1 MRTKKLKSSRPEA
14 SNNNI
19 VRTKSRHRDEVRT
32 KNMTIGVGKK
42 IGMTQI
48 ENEGS
53 FVGVSVVEVLP
64 LIITQVKTEPSDGYS
79 AVQVGILDKAKKSKL
94 KKPQVGHLKKIK
106 DKINKLKEFRII
118 GQEETAQFKIGEK
131 INYDDFAEGD
141 FVLISGM
148 SIGRGFQ
155 GVIKRH
161 HFHRGPKTHGS
172 DHHRA
177 PGSIGMC
184 SFPAR
189 VFKGKKLPG
198 RDGVKNVKIKNL
210 KIVKF
215 IKDKSLMLLHGSV
228 PGKKDSYIGIK
239 LTKKSE
245 AQNPKSL
252 PAVPEAQLWQAGET
266 ILKS

>member
-1 MRTKKLKSSRPEA
+1 
-14 SNNNI
+14 
-19 VRTKSRHRDEVRT
+19 
-32 KNMTIGVGKK
+32 MTIAVGKK

-53 FVGVSVVEVLP
+53 FVGVSVVEILP
-64 LIITQVKTEPSDGYS
+64 LIVTQIKKEDKDGYS
-79 AVQVGILDKAKKSKL
+79 AIQFGVLDSNKKTKL
-94 KKPQVGHLKKIK
+94 KKPQIGHLKKISDLGSASLGRDGK
-106 DKINKLKEFRII
+106 EKPNKFREFRIVDDKDDI
-118 GQEETAQFKIGEK
+118 SALKVGEK
-131 INYDDFAEGD
+131 INFDNFGEGD
-141 FVLISGM
+141 QVDISGM

-210 KIVKF
+210 RIIKF
-215 IKDKSLMLLHGSV
+215 YKEKSLMLLNGSV
-228 PGKKDSYIGIK
+228 PGKKDSYIGIRLASK
-239 LTKKSE
+239 AKIE
-245 AQNPKSL
+245 A
-252 PAVPEAQLWQAGET
+252 
-266 ILKS
+266 

>member
-1 MRTKKLKSSRPEA
+1 
-14 SNNNI
+14 
-19 VRTKSRHRDEVRT
+19 
-32 KNMTIGVGKK
+32 MTIAIGKK

-48 ENEGS
+48 ENKGS
-53 FVGVSVVEVLP
+53 FVGVSAVEILP
-64 LIITQVKTEPSDGYS
+64 LIITQIKKKDKDGYS
-79 AVQVGILDKAKKSKL
+79 AIQFGVLDSNKKTKL
-94 KKPQVGHLKKIK
+94 KKPQIGHLKKIK
-106 DKINKLKEFRII
+106 EKPNKFREFRII
-118 GQEETAQFKIGEK
+118 DDKDDTSALKVGEK
-131 INYDDFAEGD
+131 INFDNFGEGD
-141 FVLISGM
+141 EVDISGM

-210 KIVKF
+210 RIIKF
-215 IKDKSLMLLHGSV
+215 YKEKSLMLLNGSV
-228 PGKKDSYIGIK
+228 PGKKDSYIGIRLASK
-239 LTKKSE
+239 AKIE
-245 AQNPKSL
+245 A
-252 PAVPEAQLWQAGET
+252 
-266 ILKS
+266 

>member
-1 MRTKKLKSSRPEA
+1 
-14 SNNNI
+14 
-19 VRTKSRHRDEVRT
+19 
-32 KNMTIGVGKK
+32 MTIAVGKK

-48 ENEGS
+48 ENDGK
-53 FVGVSVVEVLP
+53 FVGVSAVEILP
-64 LIITQVKTEPSDGYS
+64 LIVTQIKKKDKDGYS
-79 AVQVGILDKAKKSKL
+79 AIQFGVLDSNKKTKL
-94 KKPQVGHLKKIK
+94 KKPQIGHLKKIK
-106 DKINKLKEFRII
+106 EKPNKFREFRII
-118 GQEETAQFKIGEK
+118 DDKDDISVLKVGEK
-131 INYDDFAEGD
+131 INFDNFGEGD
-141 FVLISGM
+141 EVDISGM

-210 KIVKF
+210 RIIKF
-215 IKDKSLMLLHGSV
+215 YKEKSLMLLNGSV

-239 LTKKSE
+239 LACKAKIE
-245 AQNPKSL
+245 VHPIK
-252 PAVPEAQLWQAGET
+252 
-266 ILKS
+266 

>member
-1 MRTKKLKSSRPEA
+1 MYFK
-14 SNNNI
+14 
-19 VRTKSRHRDEVRT
+19 
-32 KNMTIGVGKK
+32 KNMTIAVGKK

-48 ENEGS
+48 ENDGK
-53 FVGVSVVEVLP
+53 FVGVSAVEILP
-64 LIITQVKTEPSDGYS
+64 LIVTQIKKKDKDGYS
-79 AVQVGILDKAKKSKL
+79 AIQFGVLDSNKKTKL
-94 KKPQVGHLKKIK
+94 KKPQIGHLKKIK
-106 DKINKLKEFRII
+106 EKPNKFREFRII
-118 GQEETAQFKIGEK
+118 DDKDDISVLKVGEK
-131 INYDDFAEGD
+131 INFDNFGEGD
-141 FVLISGM
+141 EVDISGM

-210 KIVKF
+210 RIIKF
-215 IKDKSLMLLHGSV
+215 YKEKSLMLLNGSV

-239 LTKKSE
+239 LACKAKIE
-245 AQNPKSL
+245 VHPIK
-252 PAVPEAQLWQAGET
+252 
-266 ILKS
+266 